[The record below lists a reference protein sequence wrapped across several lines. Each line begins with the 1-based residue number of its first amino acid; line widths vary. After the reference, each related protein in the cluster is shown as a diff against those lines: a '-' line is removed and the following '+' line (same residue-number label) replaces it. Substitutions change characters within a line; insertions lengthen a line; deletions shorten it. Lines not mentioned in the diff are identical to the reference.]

1 MLGGKQICN
10 EDRPLFISLIERRPP
25 NLSRRFGGFCFVP
38 KGGTPFFNRRL
49 FFIPLL
55 ASRSGS
61 YRIASSVIP
70 AGVIFPCKGKAACPV
85 AKYRCANGLR
95 SLTATFPNQRL
106 TFSPPSLAG
115 QGQTGCC
122 SSCSSSGMGIP
133 FSPPA
138 VYLSYPSFVRC

>member
-10 EDRPLFISLIERRPP
+10 EDRPLFISLIERRPRICHAG
-25 NLSRRFGGFCFVP
+25 SGDFVSCLR
-38 KGGTPFFNRRL
+38 GGTPFFNRRL

-55 ASRSGS
+55 VSRSGS

-70 AGVIFPCKGKAACPV
+70 VGVIFPCKGKAACPV

-106 TFSPPSLAG
+106 TFSPPSLAA

-138 VYLSYPSFVRC
+138 VYLSYPSFVRY